1 MHQMGDRLKDIRHTT
16 SDAVEILRKLGS
28 PEVYGSLEKISQT
41 TQGVKG
47 IMVSITQPEMVKNI
61 ENIRLAVEAIENTSR
76 RVETLVIEIK
86 KTGFFEKSSETLV
99 AARNSLTSEDNK
111 KNMSEVMT
119 EIREMLLSIKSLIDE
134 LKLTITASKRSGL
147 LHNVEEAAKE
157 ASDFY
162 HIVKE

>member
-1 MHQMGDRLKDIRHTT
+1 MGDKLKDIRNTT
-16 SDAVEILRKLGS
+16 SNAVEILRTLGS

-41 TQGVKG
+41 TEKVKG
-47 IMVSITQPEMVKNI
+47 IMESITQPEMVKNI
-61 ENIRLAVEAIENTSR
+61 ENMRLSVEAIENTSK

-86 KTGFFEKSSETLV
+86 KTGLFEKASETLA

-111 KNMSEVMT
+111 KNTSELMA
-119 EIREMLLSIKSLIDE
+119 EIREMLLSIRLLVDE
-134 LKLTITASKRSGL
+134 LKLTINTSRRSGL

-162 HIVKE
+162 HTVKE

>member
-1 MHQMGDRLKDIRHTT
+1 MGDKLKDIRQTT
-16 SDAVEILRKLGS
+16 SDAVEILRTLGS

-47 IMVSITQPEMVKNI
+47 IMESITRPEMVKNI
-61 ENIRLAVEAIENTSR
+61 ENMRLAVEAIENTSK

-86 KTGFFEKSSETLV
+86 KTGLFEKASETLV

-111 KNMSEVMT
+111 KNTSELMA
-119 EIREMLLSIKSLIDE
+119 EIREMLLSIRLLVDE
-134 LKLTITASKRSGL
+134 LKLTINASKKSGL
-147 LHNVEEAAKE
+147 LHDVEEAAKE

-162 HIVKE
+162 HTVKE

>member
-41 TQGVKG
+41 TQEVKG
-47 IMVSITQPEMVKNI
+47 IMVSIMQPEMVKNI
-61 ENIRLAVEAIENTSR
+61 ENMRLAVEAIENTSR

-86 KTGFFEKSSETLV
+86 KTGFFEKASETLA

-111 KNMSEVMT
+111 KNMSEVMA
-119 EIREMLLSIKSLIDE
+119 EIREMLLSITSLIDE
-134 LKLTITASKRSGL
+134 LKLTINTSKKSGL
-147 LHNVEEAAKE
+147 LHDVGEAAKE

-162 HIVKE
+162 HTVKE

>member
-16 SDAVEILRKLGS
+16 SDAVEILRTLGS
-28 PEVYGSLEKISQT
+28 PEVYRSLEKISQT
-41 TQGVKG
+41 TQEVRG

-61 ENIRLAVEAIENTSR
+61 ENIRLAIEAIENTSR

-86 KTGFFEKSSETLV
+86 KTGFFEKASETLV

-111 KNMSEVMT
+111 KNMSEVMA
-119 EIREMLLSIKSLIDE
+119 EIREMLLSITSLIDE
-134 LKLTITASKRSGL
+134 LKLTINASKKSGL
-147 LHNVEEAAKE
+147 LRDVGEAAKE

-162 HIVKE
+162 HVVKE